1 MFFQKLAQR
10 SFMIFTPH
18 GQCNSEAQMDH
29 AGKEGGHEQMLR
41 QTARMLI
48 SLATCPT
55 FEFTAV
61 GFFAILHQVLTF
73 ASSSHT
79 GLFECRLFIVIH
91 FIILLVVNGALAP
104 VRFTS

>member
-1 MFFQKLAQR
+1 
-10 SFMIFTPH
+10 
-18 GQCNSEAQMDH
+18 
-29 AGKEGGHEQMLR
+29 
-41 QTARMLI
+41 
-48 SLATCPT
+48 
-55 FEFTAV
+55 
-61 GFFAILHQVLTF
+61 VLTF